1 MEDITE
7 EEKMDNEIKI
17 APSILS
23 ADFAAMGAAVEKLEK
38 CGADMIHCDV
48 MDGTFVPKITFGGDM
63 IAAVRGHTLLPLDV
77 HLMVVNPQN
86 QVRSF
91 AEAGAN
97 IITVH
102 REACGE
108 NIKNVLRLIKNCGAR
123 AGVVINPDTPLKEVY
138 DCLELCDLLLVMSV
152 YPGLGGQK
160 FIERVLPKVEE
171 ARRIFDAQG
180 VPKDIEIDGGIT
192 EANVRRIKDA
202 GANVIVAGS
211 TVFNAPDMAKTI
223 ANLRTL

>member
-1 MEDITE
+1 MADIRK

-86 QVRSF
+86 QVRPF

-192 EANVRRIKDA
+192 EANVRRIMDA

-223 ANLRTL
+223 ATLRTL

>member
-1 MEDITE
+1 MTDSVKGG
-7 EEKMDNEIKI
+7 KMNEIKI
-17 APSILS
+17 APSVLS

-63 IAAVRGHTLLPLDV
+63 IAAIRRHTALPLDV

-86 QVRSF
+86 QVRFF

-97 IITVH
+97 FITVH

-108 NIKNVLRLIKNCGAR
+108 NLKNVLRLIKNCGAHC
-123 AGVVINPDTPLKEVY
+123 GVVVNPDTPLREVY
-138 DCLELCDLLLVMSV
+138 DCLELCDMLLIMSV

-160 FIERVLPKVEE
+160 FIDYVLPKVEE

-180 VPKDIEIDGGIT
+180 IGKDIEIDGGIT
-192 EANVRRIKDA
+192 EENVRRVKDA
-202 GANVIVAGS
+202 GANVIVTGN
-211 TVFNAPDMAKTI
+211 TVFKSDDMAKTI

>member
-1 MEDITE
+1 MADITE

-180 VPKDIEIDGGIT
+180 VSKDIEIDGGIT

-223 ANLRTL
+223 ANLHTL

>member
-1 MEDITE
+1 MADITE

>member
-1 MEDITE
+1 MADIRK
-7 EEKMDNEIKI
+7 EEKMNNEIKI

-38 CGADMIHCDV
+38 CGADIIHCDV

-63 IAAVRGHTLLPLDV
+63 IAAVRRHTLLPLDV

-86 QVRSF
+86 QVRAF
-91 AEAGAN
+91 AEAGAS

-108 NIKNVLRLIKNCGAR
+108 DIKNVLRLIKNCGAR
-123 AGVVINPDTPLKEVY
+123 AGVVINPDTSLKEVY
-138 DCLELCDLLLVMSV
+138 DCLELCDLLLIMSV

-180 VPKDIEIDGGIT
+180 VAKDIEIDGGIT
-192 EANVRRIKDA
+192 EANVRRVKDA

>member
-1 MEDITE
+1 MADIRK
-7 EEKMDNEIKI
+7 EEKMNNEIKI

-38 CGADMIHCDV
+38 CGADLIHCDV

-63 IAAVRGHTLLPLDV
+63 IAAVRRHTLLPLDV

-86 QVRSF
+86 QVRAF
-91 AEAGAN
+91 AEAGAS

-108 NIKNVLRLIKNCGAR
+108 DIKNVLRLIKNCGAR
-123 AGVVINPDTPLKEVY
+123 AGVVITPDTSLKEVY
-138 DCLELCDLLLVMSV
+138 DCLELCDLLLIMSV

-180 VPKDIEIDGGIT
+180 VAKDIEIDGGIT
-192 EANVRRIKDA
+192 EANVRRVKDA

>member
-1 MEDITE
+1 MRRD
-7 EEKMDNEIKI
+7 
-17 APSILS
+17 
-23 ADFAAMGAAVEKLEK
+23 
-38 CGADMIHCDV
+38 
-48 MDGTFVPKITFGGDM
+48 
-63 IAAVRGHTLLPLDV
+63 VRGHTLLPLDV

>member
-1 MEDITE
+1 MADITE
-7 EEKMDNEIKI
+7 EEKMYNEIKI

-86 QVRSF
+86 QVRPF

-180 VPKDIEIDGGIT
+180 VSKDIEIDGGIT

>member
-1 MEDITE
+1 MADIRK

-23 ADFAAMGAAVEKLEK
+23 ADFAAMGAAVEELEK

-86 QVRSF
+86 QVRPF

-180 VPKDIEIDGGIT
+180 VSKDIEIDGGIT

>member
-1 MEDITE
+1 MADITE

-86 QVRSF
+86 QVRPF

-180 VPKDIEIDGGIT
+180 VSKDIEIDGGIT

>member
-1 MEDITE
+1 MADITE
-7 EEKMDNEIKI
+7 EVKMNNEIKI

>member
-1 MEDITE
+1 MADITE

-180 VPKDIEIDGGIT
+180 VPKDIEIDGGIK

>member
-1 MEDITE
+1 MADIRK

>member
-1 MEDITE
+1 MADITE

-108 NIKNVLRLIKNCGAR
+108 NIKNVLRLIKNCGAC

-192 EANVRRIKDA
+192 EANVHRIKDA

>member
-1 MEDITE
+1 MADIRK

-86 QVRSF
+86 QVRPF

-180 VPKDIEIDGGIT
+180 VAKDIEIDGGIT

>member
-1 MEDITE
+1 MADIRK

-86 QVRSF
+86 QVRPF

>member
-1 MEDITE
+1 MADITE

-86 QVRSF
+86 QVRPF

>member
-1 MEDITE
+1 MADITE

-108 NIKNVLRLIKNCGAR
+108 NIKNILRLIKNCGAR

>member
-1 MEDITE
+1 MADITE

-86 QVRSF
+86 QVRPF

-180 VPKDIEIDGGIT
+180 VSKDIEIDGGIT

-223 ANLRTL
+223 ANLHTL

>member
-1 MEDITE
+1 MADITE

-86 QVRSF
+86 QVRPF

-180 VPKDIEIDGGIT
+180 VSKDIEIDGDIT

>member
-1 MEDITE
+1 MADITE

-211 TVFNAPDMAKTI
+211 TVFNAHDMAKTI

>member
-1 MEDITE
+1 MADIRK

-86 QVRSF
+86 QVRPF

-180 VPKDIEIDGGIT
+180 VSKDIEIDGGIT

>member
-1 MEDITE
+1 MADIRK

-108 NIKNVLRLIKNCGAR
+108 NIKNVLRIIKNCGAR

>member
-1 MEDITE
+1 MADIRK

-86 QVRSF
+86 QVRPF

-211 TVFNAPDMAKTI
+211 AVFNAPDMAKTI

>member
-1 MEDITE
+1 MADITE

-86 QVRSF
+86 QVRPF

-138 DCLELCDLLLVMSV
+138 DCLGLCDLLLVMSV

-180 VPKDIEIDGGIT
+180 VSKDIEIDGGIT

>member
-1 MEDITE
+1 MADITE

-86 QVRSF
+86 QVRPF

-108 NIKNVLRLIKNCGAR
+108 NIENVLRLIKNCGAR

>member
-1 MEDITE
+1 MADIRK

-17 APSILS
+17 VPSILS

-86 QVRSF
+86 QVRPF

-102 REACGE
+102 REACGDDL
-108 NIKNVLRLIKNCGAR
+108 KNVLRLIRNCGPR
-123 AGVVINPDTPLKEVY
+123 CGVVINPDTSLKEVY
-138 DCLELCDLLLVMSV
+138 DCLEFCDTLLIMSV
-152 YPGLGGQK
+152 FPGLGGQK
-160 FIERVLPKVEE
+160 FIEHVLPKVEE

-180 VPKDIEIDGGIT
+180 IAKDIEIDGGIT
-192 EANVRRIKDA
+192 EENVHRVKDA
-202 GANVIVAGS
+202 GANVIVTGN
-211 TVFNAPDMAKTI
+211 TVFKSADMAKTI
-223 ANLRTL
+223 LNLKTL